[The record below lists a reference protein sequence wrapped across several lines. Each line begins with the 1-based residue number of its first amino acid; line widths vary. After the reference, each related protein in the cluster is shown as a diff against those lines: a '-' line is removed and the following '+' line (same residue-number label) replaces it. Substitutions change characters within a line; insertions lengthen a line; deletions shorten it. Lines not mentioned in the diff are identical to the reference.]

1 MAERFG
7 GRFSP
12 GAPAPGGG
20 PRGGPVRRA
29 PVRRARVGARSN
41 LLFVV
46 PLIFAA
52 RAFFQPPAA
61 MATDLA
67 ATAILLLAAWL
78 TREGLRAHE
87 AYDARPV
94 ARRPAI
100 PRKIFAAV
108 LTGAGLAVAGWAG
121 EVLAP
126 AIFAVLGAALHLAA
140 FGPDPLR
147 DKHAGGGAGEA
158 ELFQTDRVARVV
170 AEGEGHLAAMAA
182 AIRATGDRVL
192 VARVERFA
200 ATARAMFRI
209 VEADPRDLTAARRYL
224 GVYLQGARDATAK
237 YAELALRGGD
247 PKARADYV
255 ALIED
260 LETNFTARTEA
271 LMRNDRTDLDVE
283 IGVLRDR
290 LAREG
295 VRTE

>member
-1 MAERFG
+1 MAKRFG

-12 GAPAPGGG
+12 GTPPSQGAPAP
-20 PRGGPVRRA
+20 PARL
-29 PVRRARVGARSN
+29 RRARAGARAN

-61 MATDLA
+61 LAADLA

-78 TREGLRAHE
+78 TREGLRAHD

-108 LTGAGLAVAGWAG
+108 LTGAGLAVGGWAG
-121 EVLAP
+121 EPVAP
-126 AIFAVLGAALHLAA
+126 AIFAVLGLGLHLAA
-140 FGPDPLR
+140 FGLDPLR
-147 DKHAGGGAGEA
+147 DKGGGEGD
-158 ELFQTDRVARVV
+158 LFQSDRVARVL
-170 AEGEGHLAAMAA
+170 AEGEGHLDAMAE
-182 AIRATGDRVL
+182 AIRVSGDRVL

-209 VEADPRDLTAARRYL
+209 VEADPRDLGAARRYL

-237 YAELALRGGD
+237 YAGLAGRGGD
-247 PKARADYV
+247 AKARVDYL
-255 ALIED
+255 ALLED
-260 LETNFTARTEA
+260 LETNFAARTEA
-271 LMRNDRTDLDVE
+271 LMQNDRADLDIE
-283 IGVLRDR
+283 IGVLRER